1 MNKTTRTRGPS
12 QPQIRNK
19 SQNKIQMNQTLN
31 SFKMGH
37 GQVESD
43 KTDFSNLAHTQRE
56 KFVQK
61 LQPLA
66 PIKTPKIYSTSSKPG
81 SNNITEV
88 HELDQS
94 SPAKEEGGQ
103 FLNVTVT

>member
-19 SQNKIQMNQTLN
+19 SQNKMQMNQTLN

-43 KTDFSNLAHTQRE
+43 NTDFSNLALTQRE
-56 KFVQK
+56 KFV
-61 LQPLA
+61 
-66 PIKTPKIYSTSSKPG
+66 
-81 SNNITEV
+81 
-88 HELDQS
+88 
-94 SPAKEEGGQ
+94 
-103 FLNVTVT
+103 